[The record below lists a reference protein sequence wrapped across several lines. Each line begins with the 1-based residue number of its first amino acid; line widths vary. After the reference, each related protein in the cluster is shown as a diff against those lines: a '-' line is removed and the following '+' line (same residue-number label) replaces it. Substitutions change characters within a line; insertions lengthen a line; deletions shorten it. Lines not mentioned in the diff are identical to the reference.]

1 MSKRFPSVFGGRMG
15 RRLNRLNFEN
25 LTNRLHCSPWFD
37 RLIHDG

>member
-1 MSKRFPSVFGGRMG
+1 MSKRFLSVFLDGWGR
-15 RRLNRLNFEN
+15 LVDCLNFED